1 MAGAA
6 VGQFVHYAQ
15 LMNSGYF
22 RKFDYGQA
30 ENLKRY
36 QQPTPPDYNLSNIT
50 APVALYYAQA
60 DSISVVDDIVKLQ
73 KQLPNVIKNYL
84 VPHEKFNH
92 ADFVLGISAPH
103 LVYDEIMKTIK
114 SVTINN

>member
-50 APVALYYAQA
+50 AAVALYYAQA